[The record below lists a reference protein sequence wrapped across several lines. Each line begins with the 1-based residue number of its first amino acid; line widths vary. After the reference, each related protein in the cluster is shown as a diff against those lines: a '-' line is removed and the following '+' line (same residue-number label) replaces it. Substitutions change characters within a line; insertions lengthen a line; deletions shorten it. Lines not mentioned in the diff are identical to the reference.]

1 MECPKRNK
9 LSALIQ
15 EEERPKREERRMGSL
30 QLLNAIKAKVEVPK
44 TERKG
49 RMYVMTKVNGLET
62 RALVDTGASHNF
74 IEVDEA
80 KRLGIQYEKERGW
93 LKAVNCEAKPIFGV
107 ARGVK
112 ICFGEWCGLVDL

>member
-1 MECPKRNK
+1 
-9 LSALIQ
+9 
-15 EEERPKREERRMGSL
+15 MGSL

-62 RALVDTGASHNF
+62 RALVDTGAYHNL

-80 KRLGIQYEKERGW
+80 KRLGIKYEEERGW

>member
-1 MECPKRNK
+1 M
-9 LSALIQ
+9 
-15 EEERPKREERRMGSL
+15 
-30 QLLNAIKAKVEVPK
+30 
-44 TERKG
+44 
-49 RMYVMTKVNGLET
+49 MTKVNGLET

-80 KRLGIQYEKERGW
+80 K
-93 LKAVNCEAKPIFGV
+93 PIFGV